1 MQEPEIPGEIPLEV
15 EAEIITPG
23 EDRAETLQLEI
34 VDLSDLPENSGAVEN
49 RLPKGRVPKPAK
61 EEKEKVPPSG
71 PPSVAEWQDFLGLTV
86 LRMLTEG
93 YLQLVLF
100 RHIEESELTER
111 EAAMIRLTREDLKEM
126 AAPMASFANKNK
138 TARKHGRAVIAAA
151 GSYEA
156 IIDLFIWMK
165 RVNKI
170 ARAHRKD
177 KPETEVNNGIVPT
190 ANVRANDGD
199 DRPGGPIIFNRG
211 TG

>member
-1 MQEPEIPGEIPLEV
+1 MSEAEIPGEQEAQ
-15 EAEIITPG
+15 AEIIKPG
-23 EDRAETLQLEI
+23 VDLAEEVQLQI
-34 VDLSDLPENSGAVEN
+34 TDLSDLPENSGEESAPP
-49 RLPKGRVPKPAK
+49 PKSRTPKPKAEKTEAVAK
-61 EEKEKVPPSG
+61 SG
-71 PPSVAEWQDFLGLTV
+71 PPTVAEWQDFLGLTV

-111 EAAMIRLTREDLKEM
+111 EAGLIRLTREDLKEM

-138 TARKHGRAVIAAA
+138 TARKHGRAIIAAA

-156 IIDLFIWMK
+156 LVDLFIWMK

-170 ARAHRKD
+170 ARVHRKD
-177 KPETEVNNGIVPT
+177 KQPEEEVSGGIVS
-190 ANVRANDGD
+190 ASNVRSEGNEG
-199 DRPGGPIIFNRG
+199 PGSSGPIIFNRG